1 MSMIENFE
9 KLQNTSCAQSI
20 FDDINKSKGKN
31 QIKYQT
37 EARIKEGDFDNMDED
52 QNNKGQTNVSTRKD
66 TDASKNNSRAEIL
79 VNLRFRQN

>member
-9 KLQNTSCAQSI
+9 KLQNTSCAESI

-52 QNNKGQTNVSTRKD
+52 
-66 TDASKNNSRAEIL
+66 
-79 VNLRFRQN
+79 